1 MPVIAI
7 GATRG
12 RGCKSCLTAS
22 PPPLL
27 SWSIDLSAADAMIDQ
42 LPADTRRDVRKK
54 WTYAREQRALAL
66 GQEIASRQPDAVGV
80 EKTWA

>member
-1 MPVIAI
+1 
-7 GATRG
+7 
-12 RGCKSCLTAS
+12 
-22 PPPLL
+22 
-27 SWSIDLSAADAMIDQ
+27 MIDQ